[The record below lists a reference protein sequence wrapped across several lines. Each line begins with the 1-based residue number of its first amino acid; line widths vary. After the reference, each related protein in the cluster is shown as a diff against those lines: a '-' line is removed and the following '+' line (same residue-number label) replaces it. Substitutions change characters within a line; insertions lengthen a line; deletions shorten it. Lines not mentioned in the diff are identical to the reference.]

1 MVELSAREVVVAV
14 AVAKGFRDYE
24 IASDLSISRR
34 RVAAIIQEVKRKWKI
49 DSRVEIGVL
58 AYHLELYKLEFVD
71 FKSTVE
77 VM

>member
-1 MVELSAREVVVAV
+1 MFELSAKEVEVAV

-34 RVAAIIQEVKRKWKI
+34 RVAAIIQSIKMKWKV

-58 AYHLELYKLEFVD
+58 AYHFKLYSLEFIAS
-71 FKSTVE
+71 KSNVG
-77 VM
+77 